1 MFRILA
7 FAFVTQATAF
17 FICKQDVIDRG
28 FCHQQDVKI
37 AVNINC
43 SANVNASL
51 LVSVVKHLTS
61 TVQNYNLECRA
72 RTGNALQCYGDGMTG
87 TPNAINNT
95 FDIFFTFNYT
105 IYAGHYLR
113 INASCNDTKEVKDI
127 LLKPCVSGFT
137 SSATFYNT
145 TTVTLRCD
153 HLDFNFS
160 NNTPMAIKE
169 QAIKERG
176 GNIHGSCLKNN
187 SCTSDCKL
195 LSDGMHCLVPYTSG
209 KIYQCALDGAV
220 YNITDID
227 TVLTPLTDTT
237 TTTQRTTTTTVRPTG
252 TTTQRTTV
260 RTHGT
265 SHKTTKSSQGSTTSL
280 QSTGVNNMASIYVV
294 CGLLIFFICK
304 K

>member
-17 FICKQDVIDRG
+17 FICEQDVIDRG

-43 SANVNASL
+43 SANMTDSL
-51 LVSVVKHLTS
+51 FVSVVKNRSS
-61 TVQNYNLECRA
+61 TDQNYNLQCRKIS
-72 RTGNALQCYGDGMTG
+72 NELQCPGGDMKGIS
-87 TPNAINNT
+87 NAINNT
-95 FDIFFTFNYT
+95 LDIKFTFNNT
-105 IYAGHYLR
+105 VYAGRYLR
-113 INASCNDTKEVKDI
+113 ITVFCYDRKEKDI

-137 SSATFYNT
+137 SSAAFYNT
-145 TTVTLRCD
+145 TTVTVRCD
-153 HLDFNFS
+153 HLDFNYS
-160 NNTPMAIKE
+160 NTPMRIKD
-169 QAIKERG
+169 QG

-187 SCTSDCKL
+187 TCTPGCKL

-209 KIYQCALDGAV
+209 KIYRCDLDGAV

-227 TVLTPLTDTT
+227 TVLTPLPDTT
-237 TTTQRTTTTTVRPTG
+237 TTTQRTTTVRPTG
-252 TTTQRTTV
+252 TTTRRTTV

-265 SHKTTKSSQGSTTSL
+265 SHKTTKSSHGSTTSL
-280 QSTGVNNMASIYVV
+280 QSTGVNIMASIYVV
-294 CGLLIFFICK
+294 FGLLIFFICK

>member
-17 FICKQDVIDRG
+17 FIIEQDVIDQG

-43 SANVNASL
+43 SANVDASL
-51 LVSVVKHLTS
+51 FVSVVKNRTS
-61 TVQNYNLECRA
+61 VVQNYNLYCPA
-72 RTGNALQCYGDGMTG
+72 IGNALQCNEDGMTV
-87 TPNAINNT
+87 TLNAINNT
-95 FDIFFTFNYT
+95 LDIKFKFNNT
-105 IYAGHYLR
+105 IHAGHYLR
-113 INASCNDTKEVKDI
+113 IDASCNASKEVKDI

-137 SSATFYNT
+137 SSAAFYNT

-153 HLDFNFS
+153 HLDFNRS
-160 NNTPMAIKE
+160 NTPMRIKE
-169 QAIKERG
+169 QGR
-176 GNIHGSCLKNN
+176 NDHGSCSKNN
-187 SCTSDCKL
+187 TCTSSCKL
-195 LSDGMHCLVPYTSG
+195 LSDGMHCFVPYTSG

-227 TVLTPLTDTT
+227 TVPTPLPDTT

-252 TTTQRTTV
+252 TTTRRTTV

-265 SHKTTKSSQGSTTSL
+265 SHKTTKSSHGSTTSL

-294 CGLLIFFICK
+294 GLLIAVFICLHL
-304 K
+304 

>member
-17 FICKQDVIDRG
+17 FICEQDVIDRG

-51 LVSVVKHLTS
+51 FVSVVKHLTS
-61 TVQNYNLECRA
+61 TVQNYNLQCGA

-113 INASCNDTKEVKDI
+113 IIASCNDTKEVKEI

-137 SSATFYNT
+137 SSAAFYNT

-153 HLDFNFS
+153 HLDFNYS
-160 NNTPMAIKE
+160 KTPMRIKE
-169 QAIKERG
+169 QG
-176 GNIHGSCLKNN
+176 GNDHGSCSKNN
-187 SCTSDCKL
+187 TCTSDCKL

-220 YNITDID
+220 YNITDIN
-227 TVLTPLTDTT
+227 TVPTPLQDTT

-252 TTTQRTTV
+252 TTTRRTTV

-265 SHKTTKSSQGSTTSL
+265 SHKTTKSSHGSTTSL
-280 QSTGVNNMASIYVV
+280 QSTGVNIMASIYVV
-294 CGLLIFFICK
+294 FGLQIFFICK

>member
-17 FICKQDVIDRG
+17 FIIEQDVIDQG

-43 SANVNASL
+43 SANVDASL
-51 LVSVVKHLTS
+51 FVSVVKNRTS
-61 TVQNYNLECRA
+61 VVQNYNLYCPA
-72 RTGNALQCYGDGMTG
+72 IGNALQCNEDGMTV
-87 TPNAINNT
+87 TLNAINNT
-95 FDIFFTFNYT
+95 LDITFKFNNT
-105 IYAGHYLR
+105 IHAGHYLR
-113 INASCNDTKEVKDI
+113 IDASCNASKEVKDI

-137 SSATFYNT
+137 SSAAFYNT

-195 LSDGMHCLVPYTSG
+195 LSDGMHCFVPYTSG

-227 TVLTPLTDTT
+227 TVPTPLPDTT

-252 TTTQRTTV
+252 TTTRRTTV

-265 SHKTTKSSQGSTTSL
+265 SHKTTKSSHGSTTSL

-294 CGLLIFFICK
+294 GLLFAVFICLHL
-304 K
+304 